1 MILAAF
7 FTSLISL
14 TTPSICVSFIT
25 LLSVNMWHHLS
36 LLRSLL
42 LWQCCEI
49 NVFTNLYWCL
59 SLTLSLSV
67 LVLQSWRA
75 WSVGVMNVK
84 NIFVITG
91 FCLWGYLQVPLSL
104 CSNSHDVLTLKLTQ
118 AANIIEVPPFL
129 SYAVR
134 MTLSIL
140 PLSAKKKT
148 KAVIWSWHGWLWK

>member
-1 MILAAF
+1 MILAAY

-36 LLRSLL
+36 LLQSLL

-49 NVFTNLYWCL
+49 DVFTNLNWC
-59 SLTLSLSV
+59 LSLSV

-75 WSVGVMNVK
+75 WSVGVVNVK
-84 NIFVITG
+84 NTFVITG

-104 CSNSHDVLTLKLTQ
+104 RCNSHDVLTLKLTQ
-118 AANIIEVPPFL
+118 AADIIEVPPFL

-148 KAVIWSWHGWLWK
+148 KAVIGSWQGWLWK